1 MAWELCSANLNSK
14 LTTLNDEHMD
24 KRLKQSELAYADT
37 SATHASLLADVK
49 RQLEEN
55 HTIIGTGM
63 SEIRELGSRLDV

>member
-14 LTTLNDEHMD
+14 LTTLNDEHMN

-37 SATHASLLADVK
+37 SATHASLLADIK

-55 HTIIGTGM
+55 HAMIGTGR
-63 SEIRELGSRLDV
+63 SEMRELGSRLDV